1 MQNFAEKENSIP
13 EFLDGY
19 SVPDWLIEAGE
30 KECLRGVFGQPLLSL
45 NQLEFLLALAQEA
58 SDEEEWT
65 V

>member
-1 MQNFAEKENSIP
+1 MQDFEEENATP

-19 SVPDWLIEAGE
+19 SVPDWLIEVGE

-45 NQLEFLLALAQEA
+45 DQLEFLLALAQGA
-58 SDEEEWT
+58 SDGEERT